1 MAKARGAQTLA
12 GEEAVG
18 DQGTRQAMQI
28 LKKKSGFFECTFLTG
43 GFHPHK
49 NLGNRQYG

>member
-1 MAKARGAQTLA
+1 
-12 GEEAVG
+12 
-18 DQGTRQAMQI
+18 MQI
-28 LKKKSGFFECTFLTG
+28 LKEKSGFFESTFLAG